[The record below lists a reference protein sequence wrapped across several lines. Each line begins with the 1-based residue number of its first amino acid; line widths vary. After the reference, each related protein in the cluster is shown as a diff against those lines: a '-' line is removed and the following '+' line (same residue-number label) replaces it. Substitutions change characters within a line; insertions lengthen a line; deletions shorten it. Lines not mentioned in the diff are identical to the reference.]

1 MPEFIRAAAGILTV
15 LLLAVALSS
24 TALTSVEAAGRRLPA
39 VGQQQYA
46 GHRMLH
52 ERARSLIM
60 AWVAQLTQGP
70 SPRGPGH

>member
-1 MPEFIRAAAGILTV
+1 MASQLRGTLTF
-15 LLLAVALSS
+15 LLLAMAISS
-24 TALTSVEAAGRRLPA
+24 TLITAVEAARRLPEDH
-39 VGQQQYA
+39 QYA
-46 GHRMLH
+46 DHPALH